1 MMCKKKKEKKKT
13 KEKESKKKVL
23 KGLVAFEMKNSIY
36 TVDRSIHLFHI
47 LSQHICDLCF
57 LSQSQDLS

>member
-1 MMCKKKKEKKKT
+1 MICKKKKKKKKKEKK
-13 KEKESKKKVL
+13 SKKKVL
-23 KGLVAFEMKNSIY
+23 KSLVAFEMKNLIY

-47 LSQHICDLCF
+47 LTQHICDLCF